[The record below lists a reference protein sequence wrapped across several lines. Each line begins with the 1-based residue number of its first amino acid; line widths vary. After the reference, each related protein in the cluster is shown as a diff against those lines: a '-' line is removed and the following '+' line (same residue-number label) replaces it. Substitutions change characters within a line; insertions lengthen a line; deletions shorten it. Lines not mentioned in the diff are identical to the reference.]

1 MKFIVSSSELQ
12 KALQTVSGVISNSQ
26 SRPILENFLFEI
38 EKDILK
44 ITASDGETT
53 LITSLDV
60 KSDAEGKIAVPAKI
74 FQEFVKTYGDQ
85 PLTLSVKD
93 AEDGN
98 GKLLEILDEK
108 DNFAVALD
116 HAEDYPEIPEFD
128 AAQSVTIA
136 AGILSEA
143 LNNTLFATSNDSLR
157 PVMTG
162 VLFQFKEDETNFVST
177 DSHRLVVYKRTDL
190 MNAEPVEFIMPKKPL
205 AIFKSI
211 LATSN
216 EDVSIEF
223 NENMAKFT
231 FGNNIWICRLIDGK
245 YPNYSAV
252 IPKENPNVLTINR
265 SLLLNSIRRASIM
278 SNKST
283 NQVRFK
289 LSGNILHLHAEDT
302 EFANKADMQ
311 IPCDYNGEDINI
323 GFSSKFL
330 TEMLSVLSADDIT
343 MKMSQP
349 NRPGIVEP
357 VDGLDE
363 NEHILMLSMPVI
375 GM

>member
-1 MKFIVSSSELQ
+1 MKFIVASGELQ
-12 KALQTVSGVISNSQ
+12 KALQIVSGVISSSQ
-26 SRPILENFLFEI
+26 SRPILENFLFELDS
-38 EKDILK
+38 EILK

-53 LITSLDV
+53 LLTSLAV
-60 KSDAEGKIAVPAKI
+60 KSDDSGKIAVPAKM
-74 FQEFVKTYGDQ
+74 FQDVIKSFGDQ
-85 PLTLSVKD
+85 PLTFSVK
-93 AEDGN
+93 ESESGE
-98 GKLLEILDEK
+98 GGLLEILDEK
-108 DNFAVALD
+108 DNYFVALD
-116 HAEDYPEIPEFD
+116 NAEDYPELPEFD
-128 AAQSVTIA
+128 AAQKVTIA
-136 AGILSEA
+136 SGVLADALS
-143 LNNTLFATSNDSLR
+143 NTLFATSNDSLR

-162 VLFQFKEDETNFVST
+162 VLFQFSDKETNFVST
-177 DSHRLVVYKRTDL
+177 DSHRLVVYKRTDVTSD
-190 MNAEPVEFIMPKKPL
+190 EPVEFIMPKKPL
-205 AIFKSI
+205 SIFKNI
-211 LATSN
+211 LSSSN
-216 EDVSIEF
+216 DDVLIEF

-231 FGNNIWICRLIDGK
+231 FGENVWICRLIDGK

-265 SLLLNSIRRASIM
+265 NLLLSAIRRASIF

-289 LSGNILHLHAEDT
+289 LSGNVLHLHAEDT

-311 IPCDYNGEDINI
+311 IPCNYNGEDINI

-330 TEMLSVLSADDIT
+330 TEMLSVLGADDIT
-343 MKMSQP
+343 LKMSQP

>member
-1 MKFIVSSSELQ
+1 MKFIVASGELQ
-12 KALQTVSGVISNSQ
+12 KALNVVSGVISSSQ
-26 SRPILENFLFEI
+26 SRPILENFLFEL
-38 EKDILK
+38 ENEILK

-53 LITSLDV
+53 LITSLAV
-60 KSDAEGKIAVPAKI
+60 KSDDQGKIAVPAKI
-74 FQEFVKTYGDQ
+74 FQDLIKTFGDQ
-85 PLTLSVKD
+85 PLTFSVKD
-93 AEDGN
+93 SESGE
-98 GKLLEILDEK
+98 GGLLEILDEK
-108 DNFAVALD
+108 DNYEVALD
-116 HAEDYPEIPEFD
+116 NAEDYPELPEFD
-128 AAQSVTIA
+128 ASQKVTLA
-136 AGILSEA
+136 SGVLADALS
-143 LNNTLFATSNDSLR
+143 NTLFATSNDSLR

-162 VLFQFKEDETNFVST
+162 VLFQFTETETNFVST
-177 DSHRLVVYKRTDL
+177 DSHRLVVYKRTDVT
-190 MNAEPVEFIMPKKPL
+190 NKEAVEFIMPKKPL
-205 AIFKSI
+205 SIFKNI
-211 LATSN
+211 LSN
-216 EDVSIEF
+216 SNDEVTIEF

-231 FGNNIWICRLIDGK
+231 FGENIWICRLIDGK

-252 IPKENPNVLTINR
+252 IPKENPNVLTVNR
-265 SLLLNSIRRASIM
+265 NLLLSSIRRASIL

-289 LSGNILHLHAEDT
+289 LSGNVLHLHAEDT
-302 EFANKADMQ
+302 EYANKADMN
-311 IPCDYNGEDINI
+311 IPCDYKGEDINI

-330 TEMLSVLSADDIT
+330 TEMLSVLGSEDIT

>member
-1 MKFIVSSSELQ
+1 MKFIVASGELQ
-12 KALQTVSGVISNSQ
+12 KALNVVSGVISSSQ
-26 SRPILENFLFEI
+26 SRPILENFLFEL
-38 EKDILK
+38 ENEILK

-53 LITSLDV
+53 LITSLAV
-60 KSDAEGKIAVPAKI
+60 KSDDQGKIAVPAKI
-74 FQEFVKTYGDQ
+74 FQDLIKTFGDQ
-85 PLTLSVKD
+85 PLTFSVKD
-93 AEDGN
+93 SESGE
-98 GKLLEILDEK
+98 GGLLEILDEK
-108 DNFAVALD
+108 DNYEVALD
-116 HAEDYPEIPEFD
+116 NAEDYPELPEFD
-128 AAQSVTIA
+128 ASQKVTLA
-136 AGILSEA
+136 SGVLADALS
-143 LNNTLFATSNDSLR
+143 NTLFATSNDSLR

-162 VLFQFKEDETNFVST
+162 VLFQFTEKETNFVST
-177 DSHRLVVYKRTDL
+177 DSHRLVVYKRTDVT
-190 MNAEPVEFIMPKKPL
+190 NKEAVEFIMPKKPL
-205 AIFKSI
+205 SIFKNI
-211 LATSN
+211 LSNSN
-216 EDVSIEF
+216 EEVTIEF

-231 FGNNIWICRLIDGK
+231 FGENIWICRLIDGK

-252 IPKENPNVLTINR
+252 IPKENPNVLTVNR
-265 SLLLNSIRRASIM
+265 NLLLSSIRRASIL

-289 LSGNILHLHAEDT
+289 LSGNVLHLHAEDT
-302 EFANKADMQ
+302 EYANKADMN
-311 IPCDYNGEDINI
+311 IPCDYKGEDINI

-330 TEMLSVLSADDIT
+330 TEMLSVLGSEDIT